1 MSYQYGSDYNKR
13 ELEISIQTRN
23 CSWKCIIKS
32 QICLNLI
39 QLYHSWI
46 LQHQYS
52 IKIAVEYSQPNTYK
66 TLNVGHVRNDSTQM
80 NGQIKWAM
88 ETHEIKTNNLI
99 NAAQNIMKDFT
110 KKN

>member
-52 IKIAVEYSQPNTYK
+52 INIIQCIIEYIFYPVKVAVEYSKSNTHK
-66 TLNVGHVRNDSTQM
+66 TSNIEHRRNDCRLY
-80 NGQIKWAM
+80 
-88 ETHEIKTNNLI
+88 NLE
-99 NAAQNIMKDFT
+99 NASNSS
-110 KKN
+110 